1 VQVPTPRSYGWL
13 GEHQDEEAAELAAL
27 LHEAAPK
34 LALASLRGGQ
44 SPLARPLPKAR
55 SYEVSETVK
64 DRLRAAAPAP
74 TAAGQVDWS
83 RLCACIS
90 SELLQFEDA
99 TTAVVRA
106 QQLQAYQLQQQLS
119 AAAAAAAAAAQ
130 QVSPRSVPA
139 SPTVGGG
146 ELLEINSGEPGAVP
160 VS

>member
-1 VQVPTPRSYGWL
+1 MQVPTPRSYGWL

-44 SPLARPLPKAR
+44 SPMGARPLPKAR
-55 SYEVSETVK
+55 SYEVSDTVK

-74 TAAGQVDWS
+74 TATGQVDWS

-99 TTAVVRA
+99 TSAVVRA
-106 QQLQAYQLQQQLS
+106 QQLQAFQLQQQLS
-119 AAAAAAAAAAQ
+119 AAAAAAAQ
-130 QVSPRSVPA
+130 QASPRGGPA

-146 ELLEINSGEPGAVP
+146 ELLEINSGEPGAGL
-160 VS
+160 